1 MACQPTSQDSLAR
14 LRSLIEDAEQRNDR
28 CLAVLLAG
36 VELYVGAGRELEL
49 LELMRQ
55 HAEDFR
61 EAVENT
67 PTAQDLRRLFELE

>member
-1 MACQPTSQDSLAR
+1 MACQPTSKDSLAR

-49 LELMRQ
+49 LELMRE
-55 HAEDFR
+55 HAEGFR

-67 PTAQDLRRLFELE
+67 PTAQDLRRLFDLE